1 MLEILLSC
9 SSLCV
14 CVHARTYVFVSVCDV
29 SVCLS
34 VSVYCLSVRV
44 CASLSVSAPPPRPCV
59 CVPSSKGRAENGGIC
74 LFVCLFY
81 FFYRRYSSLQA
92 PQSGWQDLPLET
104 SKRTW
109 LQSHLHESQ
118 FAIEEA
124 NFVMQSTTCHGNLQV
139 TKAPQEG
146 LLSLF
151 SICIQI

>member
-1 MLEILLSC
+1 MYLCVCLCLSIV
-9 SSLCV
+9 SLCV
-14 CVHARTYVFVSVCDV
+14 SVLV
-29 SVCLS
+29 
-34 VSVYCLSVRV
+34 
-44 CASLSVSAPPPRPCV
+44 SLSLPPPPRPCV